1 MYFGCLQFSQKMNEN
16 NSTWGTIVKSN
27 FFVHFLGELEI
38 PKRHFEIKW
47 PLSNV
52 RRKRVISS
60 NFVANRIVFP
70 RIQPYLDTT
79 FYKFLTTSFLCSNFH
94 QHFVR
99 NQWKIKLVSTNFLK
113 IAILFVFNYLCKVS
127 VL

>member
-1 MYFGCLQFSQKMNEN
+1 MSFWCLKFSQKTNEI
-16 NSTWGTIVKSN
+16 NSTWGTIIVKSN
-27 FFVHFLGELEI
+27 LFVRFLGELKI
-38 PKRHFEIKW
+38 PKIHFEINW

-60 NFVANRIVFP
+60 NLVAFSEYMKFTNRIVFP

-99 NQWKIKLVSTNFLK
+99 NQWENETCLNKCFEDCHFICF
-113 IAILFVFNYLCKVS
+113 
-127 VL
+127 